1 VALEEIN
8 SKVNKKWSQVPRKE
22 YSEHF
27 ITHLLCKIKLL
38 LIVLFPM
45 VSGATPLSPRSS
57 FVFPNNILPSKCACT
72 AVFTLKCKWTIR
84 KFSLLKII
92 SKK

>member
-1 VALEEIN
+1 MALEEVN
-8 SKVNKKWSQVPRKE
+8 SKVNKKWNQVPRKE

-38 LIVLFPM
+38 LLLIVLFPM

-57 FVFPNNILPSKCACT
+57 FF
-72 AVFTLKCKWTIR
+72 
-84 KFSLLKII
+84 FSQTVSSHQNVLVQPCLLLNVNGQ
-92 SKK
+92 